1 MPIVYTPRLALRE
14 MTDEDADFMLELL
27 NDASFLRYIG
37 DRGVRTID
45 GAREYIRKGPVA
57 SYRRNGFG
65 LYIVEVKGTGEV
77 IGTCG
82 LVRREG
88 LDDVDIGFAFLP
100 QYRTQGYATEA
111 ATAILQQAREQLGFT
126 RIVAIVSPDNERSAN
141 VLRKIG
147 LKFERM
153 IRLTANEPEIELYAW
168 EATEKE
174 AAE

>member
-1 MPIVYTPRLALRE
+1 MPVLQTPRLALRE
-14 MTDEDADFMLELL
+14 MTDDDAEFVLVLL

-37 DRGVRTID
+37 DRGVRSLD
-45 GAREYIRKGPVA
+45 GARDYIRKGPVA

-65 LYIVEVKGTGEV
+65 LYLVELKGTGESV
-77 IGTCG
+77 GTCG

-111 ATAILQQAREQLGFT
+111 ATAVMMHARDVLGFT
-126 RIVAIVSPDNERSAN
+126 RIVAIASPDNDRSAN

-147 LKFERM
+147 LRFERM
-153 IRLTANEPEIELYAW
+153 IRLTENEPEIKLFAW
-168 EATEKE
+168 EARREG
-174 AAE
+174 APG